1 MTSGALSA
9 KQIHWLVVGHWLV
22 VLPHVQPLPAWI
34 ILLSG
39 LAGCWRLAAVAGY
52 TSVPS
57 WPLRLLL
64 AIGSVLGVATAFG
77 TLIGLEPMVALLVV
91 AAAMKLLEC
100 RQHRD
105 AQVLVCLG
113 FFIVATHLIYQQSLP
128 MTVYGLMLL
137 VVLLLSLVRLNIRTD
152 DAIASRHLALVMLV
166 TLFLIFPRIEPL
178 WAVPVVGA
186 GAVTG
191 MDDRLSPGSVSRLA
205 RSDAVAFRVRFQ
217 SQPPPRQEWYWRG
230 MVLNQFT
237 QGAWTSTDW
246 RDVPPAERRVESET
260 SGNRPVRY
268 ELLLPATHQKWLFTL
283 PYAQSDDARV
293 VETAAQY
300 LLSRRPIDAT
310 SRFEISTHPDAIR
323 QPALSPWWREHELAW
338 PANANP
344 RSQARINTLREA
356 FPEDPALINA
366 VLDWF
371 RTEPFYYT
379 LSPTLILGDDFVDQ
393 FLFEEQRGFCEHYAY
408 AFAVLMRQAGIPARV
423 VGGYQG
429 GELNPDT
436 GTVVVRQLD
445 AHAWAEIWLPNRG
458 WVRVDPTAAVAPER
472 IDYGVEEALAN
483 ESLWLAEGG
492 FTAYRFRHIPLVD
505 WFRWQYDDLAWQ
517 WQRAVVGY
525 DQREQIAA
533 LGGWFERL
541 PGVNLSGLLGMV
553 WFVILGAL
561 FLIGN
566 PRPTRSPARAAEKAY
581 LRLSKKIA
589 KHGVERRIGESAL
602 CLSRRA
608 AEVLGDDHHLVKK
621 LSSIAETLYARPIL
635 DPH

>member
-1 MTSGALSA
+1 
-9 KQIHWLVVGHWLV
+9 
-22 VLPHVQPLPAWI
+22 
-34 ILLSG
+34 
-39 LAGCWRLAAVAGY
+39 
-52 TSVPS
+52 
-57 WPLRLLL
+57 
-64 AIGSVLGVATAFG
+64 
-77 TLIGLEPMVALLVV
+77 
-91 AAAMKLLEC
+91 
-100 RQHRD
+100 
-105 AQVLVCLG
+105 
-113 FFIVATHLIYQQSLP
+113 
-128 MTVYGLMLL
+128 
-137 VVLLLSLVRLNIRTD
+137 
-152 DAIASRHLALVMLV
+152 
-166 TLFLIFPRIEPL
+166 
-178 WAVPVVGA
+178 
-186 GAVTG
+186 
-191 MDDRLSPGSVSRLA
+191 
-205 RSDAVAFRVRFQ
+205 
-217 SQPPPRQEWYWRG
+217 
-230 MVLNQFT
+230 
-237 QGAWTSTDW
+237 
-246 RDVPPAERRVESET
+246 
-260 SGNRPVRY
+260 
-268 ELLLPATHQKWLFTL
+268 
-283 PYAQSDDARV
+283 
-293 VETAAQY
+293 
-300 LLSRRPIDAT
+300 
-310 SRFEISTHPDAIR
+310 
-323 QPALSPWWREHELAW
+323 
-338 PANANP
+338 
-344 RSQARINTLREA
+344 
-356 FPEDPALINA
+356 
-366 VLDWF
+366 
-371 RTEPFYYT
+371 
-379 LSPTLILGDDFVDQ
+379 
-393 FLFEEQRGFCEHYAY
+393 
-408 AFAVLMRQAGIPARV
+408 MRQAGIPARV